1 MCLSHEVN
9 MAVVSANYDKESF
22 LDEYTPLC
30 EEKKKSKMEQI
41 RLRCFSE
48 LTNNPVSKFR
58 RRNHAGT
65 KKEKRRSMLHEAKN
79 ISDSS
84 LEYDSHTE
92 RRDSGYFSIEPE
104 GEKIFFISEDGNC
117 ISTNTTD
124 MEPIIADEKDSLN
137 QTTNKKASSFVK
149 QRTKFLLYKH
159 NTKFTVPKSK
169 ESKKTLQKEKEK
181 CSENEET
188 KTRSKKLSWKK
199 AKKQATNI
207 VRFIRRDGGKKD
219 DEMSLMNSEENN
231 NSKSAFL
238 TSTIRDQSSLKNRKN
253 LNHLTTENN
262 LEDTEDD
269 DDYII
274 PIRRQEFKRSRPV
287 SRRRPRSLFSHSYLP
302 NVTAETTLEDGNVDF
317 VEKYLNRSK
326 SLDDILDSN
335 HSHNTENLNQSIFYD
350 LDHSTSMYDITD
362 DLFEQSSKEHVI
374 GEENEENT
382 GKRLERIIEEEV
394 DNYILT
400 GQTSNSE
407 TNSPANI
414 RRSGTLSYSVN
425 NLYDLINSESLF
437 SVDST
442 YDTLVV

>member
-1 MCLSHEVN
+1 
-9 MAVVSANYDKESF
+9 MAVVSANHDKESF

-65 KKEKRRSMLHEAKN
+65 KKEKRKSMLHEAKN
-79 ISDSS
+79 VSDSS
-84 LEYDSHTE
+84 LEYDNHTE

-117 ISTNTTD
+117 ISTSTTD

-137 QTTNKKASSFVK
+137 QTPNKKASSFVK

-159 NTKFTVPKSK
+159 NMKFTVPKSK
-169 ESKKTLQKEKEK
+169 ESKKTPQKEKEK
-181 CSENEET
+181 CPENEDM

-207 VRFIRRDGGKKD
+207 VRFIRRDGKKD
-219 DEMSLMNSEENN
+219 DEVSLINSEENN
-231 NSKSAFL
+231 NSKSSL
-238 TSTIRDQSSLKNRKN
+238 ITSTIRDQSSIKNRKN
-253 LNHLTTENN
+253 LNDSTIENN

-302 NVTAETTLEDGNVDF
+302 KMTAETSLEDGNVDF

-335 HSHNTENLNQSIFYD
+335 HLHNTENQSIFYD

-362 DLFEQSSKEHVI
+362 DLFEQSSKERVI
-374 GEENEENT
+374 EEENEEFT

-400 GQTSNSE
+400 GQSSKNE
-407 TNSPANI
+407 TNSLANI

>member
-1 MCLSHEVN
+1 
-9 MAVVSANYDKESF
+9 
-22 LDEYTPLC
+22 
-30 EEKKKSKMEQI
+30 
-41 RLRCFSE
+41 
-48 LTNNPVSKFR
+48 
-58 RRNHAGT
+58 
-65 KKEKRRSMLHEAKN
+65 
-79 ISDSS
+79 
-84 LEYDSHTE
+84 
-92 RRDSGYFSIEPE
+92 
-104 GEKIFFISEDGNC
+104 
-117 ISTNTTD
+117 

-253 LNHLTTENN
+253 LNHSTTENN

-400 GQTSNSE
+400 GQTSKSE